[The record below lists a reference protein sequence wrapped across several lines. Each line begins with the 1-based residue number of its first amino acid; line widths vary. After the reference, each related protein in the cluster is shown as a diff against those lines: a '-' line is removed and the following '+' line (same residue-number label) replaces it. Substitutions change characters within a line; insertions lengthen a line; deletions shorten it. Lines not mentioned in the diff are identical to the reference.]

1 MWPGEERRW
10 MLKKIAITGPE
21 STGKTWLAE
30 QLARYY
36 KAHFVKEYA
45 REYLARLQKPYTL
58 DDIVQIAKGQLAA
71 EKTMEA
77 KSDQLLFADT
87 EMLVCKIWADFVF
100 RETPAFIQQVFEQQ
114 HYDLYLLCD
123 IDLPWE
129 ADPLREHP
137 DRRKEIMLLYIQA
150 LERRKLPYKLV
161 SGLGDE
167 RLKQAIAYVDELLLN
182 NLLTKAL

>member
-1 MWPGEERRW
+1 MWPGEERLW

-21 STGKTWLAE
+21 STGKSWLAE
-30 QLARYY
+30 HLARHY
-36 KAHFVKEYA
+36 KTHFVKEYA
-45 REYLARLQKPYTL
+45 RKYLDRLEKPYTL
-58 DDIVQIAKGQLAA
+58 DDIVQIAKGQRAA
-71 EKTMEA
+71 EKIMEA
-77 KSDQLLFADT
+77 KSDQLLFVDT

-100 RETPAFIQQVFEQQ
+100 GETPAFIQQAFVQQ

-150 LERRKLPYKLV
+150 LGRRKLPYKLV

-167 RLKQAIAYVDELLLN
+167 RLKQAIAYVDELVLN
-182 NLLTKAL
+182 KMTTNTL